1 MGEICWNSVN
11 LLYLGGNMA
20 ILGRYIYP
28 LVAFGIAGYS
38 AWRSLGDRLRNS
50 RRTDIKG
57 IFDRGSLR
65 RGDLVPL
72 RFEVWK
78 TDMRFRHGKW
88 RLRAEDYYTEARIH
102 LPYTVYRSIG
112 SAMLQRIFL
121 STAEILYG
129 KFWVSITASLPTKII
144 DMETVGIV
152 EEYNIGAF
160 CRKYRISRGK
170 VDRLMSDIGA
180 EFYRTLLRQGYIG
193 KEYVR

>member
-1 MGEICWNSVN
+1 MS
-11 LLYLGGNMA
+11 
-20 ILGRYIYP
+20 RYIYP
-28 LVAFGIAGYS
+28 ILALGIAGIG
-38 AWRSLGDRLRNS
+38 AWRSITDRLRNS

-78 TDMRFRHGKW
+78 TGMRFHHGKW
-88 RLRAEDYYTEARIH
+88 RMSAEDYYTEARLY

-112 SAMLQRIFL
+112 NASLQRIFL
-121 STAEILYG
+121 STAEIFYG
-129 KFWVSITASLPTKII
+129 TFWVSITEALPVKII
-144 DMETVGIV
+144 DMETGGIV
-152 EEYNIGAF
+152 DSYSIGAF
-160 CRKYRISRGK
+160 CRKYRIRRSK

-193 KEYVR
+193 KEYVK

>member
-1 MGEICWNSVN
+1 M
-11 LLYLGGNMA
+11 LYLCGNMA

-38 AWRSLGDRLRNS
+38 AWRSLGERLRNS

-57 IFDRGSLR
+57 IFDKGNLR

-72 RFEVWK
+72 RFEIWK
-78 TDMRFRHGKW
+78 TDMRFHHGKW
-88 RLRAEDYYTEARIH
+88 RLRAEDYYTEARLH

-112 SAMLQRIFL
+112 SARLQQIFL
-121 STAEILYG
+121 STAEIFCG
-129 KFWVSITASLPTKII
+129 KFWVSVTESLPVKIM
-144 DMETVGIV
+144 DMNTGGIV
-152 EEYNIGAF
+152 EEYSIGSF
-160 CRKYRISRGK
+160 CRKYRIRRSK